1 MRRLARPVVA
11 LGLLLATLP
20 LALAAAAPEWP
31 APIRNIQDK
40 GVTIVEEF
48 DAPGGMTGYA
58 ARAGNRPLTLYLTP
72 DGDHV
77 IIGPMLDAEGNNLS
91 QEILDATITQPDIQN
106 AWPALE
112 DSNWVADGADDAE
125 RKIYVFTDPNCPYC
139 HKFYEIARPWVE
151 AGKVQL
157 RHIPVG
163 ILKPSSAGKAA
174 AILGAED
181 PSAALAQ
188 HENNYTSGGITP
200 LEDMTPALR
209 QQVAANNMLM
219 SSLGIQGTPG
229 LVYRDDDGEIGIKQG
244 VPQGKLR
251 KDIMGAK

>member
-20 LALAAAAPEWP
+20 LALAAATPEWP

-91 QEILDATITQPDIQN
+91 QEILDTTITQPDIQS

-188 HENNYTSGGITP
+188 HENNYTNGGITP